1 MEKILNEILDSIKLN
16 ENDVHK
22 WWQTPINI
30 IRKQDFLQNPNNNFE
45 NLRWYLEDY
54 IKVLKTEVPFWEKY
68 AHEIYHENRALCR
81 KYELEVSE
89 QILKILNEV

>member
-1 MEKILNEILDSIKLN
+1 MEKILNDIIDSVKLN

-22 WWQTPINI
+22 WWEAAINI
-30 IRKQDFLQNPNNNFE
+30 IKDRDFLQNPNNNFE

-54 IKVLKTEVPFWEKY
+54 TKVLKTEIPFWEKY
-68 AHEIYHENRALCR
+68 AHKIYSANRALCR

-89 QILKILNEV
+89 KIFKMLNEI